1 MNNDMNILS
10 IRWNSVSS
18 MPVYMI
24 DRILYVDFN
33 VKVAN
38 IKIIKR
44 TNIKLDVYI
53 G

>member
-38 IKIIKR
+38 IKNIENNK
-44 TNIKLDVYI
+44 TNQYKT
-53 G
+53 